1 MKVSKRAAVAAALV
15 AAGAATIPALANPS
29 RPQGGT
35 GTAGCNDGTV
45 TYSPNNLWPPNH
57 KMVPIHISYA
67 DIDDDHDT
75 TTIAVT
81 GVQETDGDSAP
92 MDATIAETFK
102 GSGKPGQIDAAPDS
116 DPSNAPTG
124 GSDPGTPATWTE
136 DVRAERSGTD
146 GHGSGRTYT
155 ITVRCTDT
163 NGTDPTQTSEFGPA
177 TETGTATLTVT
188 VPHDQGVVKQ

>member
-1 MKVSKRAAVAAALV
+1 MKVSKRAAVTAALV
-15 AAGAATIPALANPS
+15 AAAGVTIPALASPQ

-35 GTAGCNDGTV
+35 GGPVACNDGQV
-45 TYSPNNLWPPNH
+45 TWTPSNLWPPNH

-67 DIDDDHDT
+67 DTDNDGDST
-75 TTIAVT
+75 SIAVT

-92 MDATIAETFK
+92 MDATVAETFK
-102 GSGKPGQIDAAPDS
+102 GSGKPGQIDAQPDS
-116 DPSNAPTG
+116 DPNNAPTA

-155 ITVRCTDT
+155 ITVQCMDMGGS
-163 NGTDPTQTSEFGPA
+163 NAQEMGG
-177 TETGTATLTVT
+177 ETGTATITVT